1 MTIKTFDMQFI
12 RYMNIFS
19 RVTRVSAKHCFLYNN
34 MLVFIVPQFAVDQ
47 AIGRENTNLKKISEV
62 IGKRVRIIA
71 EPKSRKDIERFL
83 KILVSPVEFQSLEVK
98 DDEAIITAGME
109 NKAMLI
115 GRQRARE
122 QELKEILAQYFQ
134 IKNVRIL

>member
-1 MTIKTFDMQFI
+1 
-12 RYMNIFS
+12 
-19 RVTRVSAKHCFLYNN
+19 
-34 MLVFIVPQFAVDQ
+34 MLVFIVAQFAVDQ
-47 AIGRENTNLKKISEV
+47 AIGRENTNLKRISEV

-71 EPKSRKDIERFL
+71 EPKSRKDIERFI

-98 DDEAIITAGME
+98 DDEVIITAGME